1 MYTDGA
7 ADLAEDQK
15 KSGGWQRF
23 LPILVIVA
31 GAITAFVLGRDYLS
45 FQGLADN
52 YQALTDWRDQNFLM
66 AMVICMAVYVLAVA
80 FSVPG
85 AVWLTLVVGF
95 LFGTVLGSVMV
106 VVAAT
111 IGAMGIFLAARTA
124 LGDSLRSR
132 AGAWVEKMEDGF
144 RRDEVSY
151 LLIMRLVPV
160 MPFFIANLA
169 PAFLGARTFT
179 YFWTTLIGIIPGTV
193 VYVSIGAGLGSQLAS
208 GTAPDLGV
216 IFEWHVLGPLL
227 GLAGLAALPLVL
239 KATGLLGGGTK

>member
-7 ADLAEDQK
+7 ADLAENQK
-15 KSGGWQRF
+15 KSGTWQRF
-23 LPILVIVA
+23 LPIAVIAV
-31 GAITAFVLGRDYLS
+31 GAIAAFVLGREYLS
-45 FQGLADN
+45 FTALAEN
-52 YQALTDWRDQNFLM
+52 YQDLTAWRDQNFVL
-66 AMVICMAVYVLAVA
+66 AIVVCMAAYILAVA

-95 LFGTVLGSVMV
+95 LFGTVLGSIMV

-124 LGDSLRSR
+124 LGDSLRTR
-132 AGAWVEKMEDGF
+132 AGAWVEKMEEGF

-179 YFWTTLIGIIPGTV
+179 YFWTTLIGIVPGTV
-193 VYVSIGAGLGSQLAS
+193 VYVSIGAGLGAQLAS
-208 GTAPDLGV
+208 GTPPDLGV

-227 GLAGLAALPLVL
+227 GLAGLASLPLVL
-239 KATGLLGGGTK
+239 KAVGLRTGGAK

>member
-7 ADLAEDQK
+7 AELAEDQAK
-15 KSGGWQRF
+15 TGGWRRF
-23 LPILVIVA
+23 LPIAIIAV
-31 GAITAFVLGRDYLS
+31 GAIAAFIFLREFISFSTLS
-45 FQGLADN
+45 EN
-52 YQALTDWRDQNFLM
+52 YQALTAWRDQNFFL
-66 AMVICMAVYVLAVA
+66 AAVICMAVYILAVA

-95 LFGTVLGSVMV
+95 LFGTILGSVMV

-111 IGAMGIFLAARTA
+111 IGALAIFLAARTA
-124 LGDSLRSR
+124 LGDSLRAR
-132 AGAWVEKMEDGF
+132 AGAWITKMEEGF

-160 MPFFIANLA
+160 MPFFIANLV

-193 VYVSIGAGLGSQLAS
+193 VYVSIGAGLGTQLAT
-208 GTAPDLGV
+208 GTPPDLGV

-239 KATGLLGGGTK
+239 KAVGLRSGGEK